1 MSTESQAITESLKI
15 VVVGHVDHGKSTLI
29 GRIFHDTGSLPE
41 GKVEAIRKASE
52 AEGMEFEFAFLL
64 DALLEEQEQN
74 ITIDTTQIHFR
85 TSKRDYVIIDAPGH
99 KEFLKNMVTG
109 AAQADAA
116 VLLID
121 ANEGVQE
128 QSRRHGY
135 LLSLLGIRQVIVA
148 VNKMDLVGHRR
159 EVFESVVSEYRDFLA
174 QLNVRPAHFIPVS
187 AKLGHNVA
195 RSSPELGWFEG
206 PTVLD
211 ALDSFQPPR
220 SQDDLPPRLVVQ
232 DVYRFDARRIIAGRL
247 EAGRLAVGDEIV
259 FWPDRKH
266 SRIKTI
272 EAWGAKAPPSEVR
285 SGQSVAI
292 TLEEQ
297 IFVERGQ
304 IGAVPAQP
312 PAEGR
317 EFTARI
323 FWLDKR
329 PLRVNELCELRLG
342 TQVVGARVVKIHRVV
357 DSSTLAVAP
366 EDRHE
371 IRRNDTAEVTVRAR
385 RPLAFDNG
393 ERVMETGRFVLL
405 LDKRIGGGGVIFG
418 ADYPAVTRDAVTSS
432 NISWTEGEVTR
443 EARARH
449 FGHRGAVIWLT
460 GLSGAGKSTLAVR
473 LEQGLFRRGVAG
485 FVLDGDNLRHGLC
498 SNLGFSPGDRAE
510 NIRRAGEA
518 ARLMAEAGM
527 VVITALISPFREE
540 RQKVREICASGGVHF
555 AEVYVNAPLAVCEGR
570 DPKSLY
576 KRARSGEIK
585 GFTGIDSPYEPPL
598 KPELELRTDELSVD
612 AALAQLLQLAVGLA
626 GASHGGHPGADVGAG
641 I

>member
-1 MSTESQAITESLKI
+1 MSENQAITESLKI

-29 GRIFHDTGSLPE
+29 GRIFYDTGSLPE

-85 TSKRDYVIIDAPGH
+85 TARRDYVIIDAPGH

-121 ANEGVQE
+121 ASEGVQE

-135 LLSLLGIRQVIVA
+135 LLSLLGIRQVIVV
-148 VNKMDLVGHRR
+148 VNKMDLVGNRR
-159 EVFESVVSEYRDFLA
+159 EVFDAVVSEYRDFLA

-187 AKLGHNVA
+187 SKLGHNVA
-195 RSSPELGWFEG
+195 RRSPELGWFEG

-211 ALDSFQPPR
+211 ALDSFHPPR
-220 SQDDLPPRLVVQ
+220 AQDDLPARLVVQ

-272 EAWGAKAPPSEVR
+272 EAWGAKSPPPEVR
-285 SGQSVAI
+285 AGQSVAI

-304 IGAVPAQP
+304 VGAAAAQP

-329 PLRVNELCELRLG
+329 PLPVNELCELRLG

-371 IRRNDTAEVTVRAR
+371 IRRNDTAEVTIRAR

-393 ERVMETGRFVLL
+393 ERVMETGRFVLM
-405 LDKRIGGGGVIFG
+405 LDHRIGGGGVIFG
-418 ADYPAVTRDAVTSS
+418 AEYPVVTRDAVTSS
-432 NISWTEGEVTR
+432 NISWTEGEITR

-473 LEQGLFRRGVAG
+473 LEQALFRRGISA
-485 FVLDGDNLRHGLC
+485 FILDGDNLRHGLC

-510 NIRRAGEA
+510 NVRRAGEA

-540 RQKVREICASGGVHF
+540 RQKVREICGSAAVPF
-555 AEVYVNAPLAVCEGR
+555 AEIYVNAPLAICEQR

-576 KRARSGEIK
+576 QRARRGEIK

-598 KPELELRTDELSVD
+598 RPELEVRTDEMTVD
-612 AALAQLLQLAVGLA
+612 AALARLLQLAVGLS
-626 GASHGGHPGADVGAG
+626 GPGGNPQLGADVGAG